1 MNNPLKSDPA
11 KQSKKLAGQIAKQI
25 AREPFEIAKSA
36 VREVSGLETPKANS
50 ESNNNI
56 QNGNKPKNPPENEQ
70 LLEQQKKAQGKRQ
83 LQALENEMKE
93 IIERK
98 KMEKQQADF
107 AQQQEDVLKKEDKES
122 SPLLIPTSKKTRNI
136 FAGLRRKP
144 KQNTLQAERQKTRV
158 ERVMPPS
165 G

>member
-1 MNNPLKSDPA
+1 MNNPLKPDPA
-11 KQSKKLAGQIAKQI
+11 KQGKNLAEQIAKQI
-25 AREPFEIAKSA
+25 AKEPFEIAKGA
-36 VREVSGLETPKANS
+36 LNQVAGLETSNNS
-50 ESNNNI
+50 EESRNLPNEN
-56 QNGNKPKNPPENEQ
+56 QNRPLENEQ

-93 IIERK
+93 IIEKEKIK
-98 KMEKQQADF
+98 K
-107 AQQQEDVLKKEDKES
+107 QQQEVIQNQNEVLEKEDKES

-144 KQNTLQAERQKTRV
+144 KQNNTLQAERQKTRV
-158 ERVMPPS
+158 ERVMPPT